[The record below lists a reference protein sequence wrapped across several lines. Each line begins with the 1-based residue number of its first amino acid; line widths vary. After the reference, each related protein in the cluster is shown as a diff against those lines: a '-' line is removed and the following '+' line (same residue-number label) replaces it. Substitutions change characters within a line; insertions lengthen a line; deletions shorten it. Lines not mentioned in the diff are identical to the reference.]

1 MARRTE
7 RSSRRAEAAPAE
19 PVGRQPRHNIVH
31 TSLYLPRSLHDALRE
46 AAFKERVKIYDLVL
60 EGIGL
65 ALRARGKLLETAH
78 RGGAEAKR
86 AMKVGLPPVSAFF
99 RFLDRSYAKCGAVLI
114 PSYLS

>member
-46 AAFKERVKIYDLVL
+46 AAFKERVKIHDLVL

-65 ALRARGKLLETAH
+65 ALRARGNYSKLPT
-78 RGGAEAKR
+78 GAGRKR
-86 AMKVGLPPVSAFF
+86 KK
-99 RFLDRSYAKCGAVLI
+99 R
-114 PSYLS
+114 